1 MGHEAAE
8 DGAGRETVGSVLR
21 ACQLLGHFSAER
33 PVITLA
39 ELTAV
44 SGLNK
49 PTVHRLMSSFVEA
62 GWMHRDHSGAYRV
75 RMPVFTIGAAALA
88 GFDLRTEAR
97 PELEAL
103 AERFGDTAFLMV
115 PSGAGAV
122 CIDRVEGGKPMV
134 LAAVAIGS
142 VLPFHAAAAPVA
154 MVAFDAELRRRVLRE
169 ALPAF
174 TDATMVDPEEFAEYL
189 DRARADGIARSRN
202 DYLHGVSA
210 VAAPVLGSGE
220 SLIGTISLG
229 GHSDDFAG
237 DAGDDRAEAVRA
249 AARRLSTTLNAARI

>member
-1 MGHEAAE
+1 MREAVE
-8 DGAGRETVGSVLR
+8 DGSGRETVGSVLR
-21 ACQLLGHFSAER
+21 ACQLLGQFGAER

-39 ELTAV
+39 ELTAA

-62 GWMHRDHSGAYRV
+62 GWVHRDHSGAYRV
-75 RMPVFTIGAAALA
+75 RMPVFAIGSAALA

-103 AERFGDTAFLMV
+103 ASRFGDTAFLMV

-154 MVAFDAELRRRVLRE
+154 MVAFDPELRRRVLAE
-169 ALPAF
+169 PLPAF
-174 TDATMVDPEEFAEYL
+174 TGETFVDPAEFAAHL
-189 DRARADGIARSRN
+189 DEVRAGGVARSRD
-202 DYLHGVSA
+202 DYLQGVSA
-210 VAAPVLGSGE
+210 VAAPVLGSGG

-229 GHSDDFAG
+229 GHSDDFTGAPG
-237 DAGDDRAEAVRA
+237 DLRAAEVRA
-249 AARRLSTTLNAARI
+249 AAERLTGSLSTARF